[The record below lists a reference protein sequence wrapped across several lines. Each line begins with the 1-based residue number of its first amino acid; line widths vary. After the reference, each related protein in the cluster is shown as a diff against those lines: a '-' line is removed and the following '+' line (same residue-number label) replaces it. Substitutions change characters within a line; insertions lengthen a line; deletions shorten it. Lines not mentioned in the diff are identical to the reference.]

1 MITLQVLGPVAVTID
16 GAAAPPELLWR
27 KHLALLVYL
36 ARSPRRTRTRD
47 HLIGLLWSDKAES
60 AARHSLNEAL
70 RVIRRAAG
78 EGAIATQG
86 EQVTLAEGVV
96 ALDADQMAAA
106 LSAGDVELAASLA
119 TGEFLEGFTVPGA
132 SAFED
137 WLTPE
142 RQGWAAQ
149 SITAL
154 VQQSEAEARAGRV
167 GAAAA
172 AAERGLLLDPLSEPA
187 MVALLKAQALAG
199 ERAAALARFDGY
211 AALVRERLGTVPSAT
226 VASVADRIRRDR
238 SGGRQGPGAA
248 AAADR
253 RVPLTGRA
261 LELAAAGSVWEA
273 VRATRKA
280 AIIAIAGDAGT
291 GKSRLAEEVVARARL
306 DGAAVTVMRA
316 VPADRAEAGAGLL
329 ALAEGGLAEAA
340 GVSGAAPEALA
351 ALAAAAASWR
361 ERFPA
366 AAGGASLTVSRALG
380 EALRAATEEQPVAL
394 LVDDA
399 QWLDERSVLGLE
411 SLLRDLGGRPVVL
424 VVTAPV
430 AHDHDP
436 LAALLARVGRDFP
449 GATVRLAPLGAEALR
464 AMVHWAM
471 PSWPPDQVE
480 RLARRLALD
489 SAGLPLLVV
498 ELLDAVAGGLDLSSS
513 TGTWPM
519 PLHTLDQ
526 TLPGEL
532 PDTITSAIRVSF
544 RRLGPAAQ
552 KVAAAAAVLA
562 EPVTPVRLA
571 GATELAKGE
580 VEKALDAL
588 EWARWLQADGRG
600 YRYLA
605 RIVREVVARDMVTPG
620 QRERVL
626 SRGSAGGGP
635 GA

>member
-78 EGAIATQG
+78 EGTIGTQG
-86 EQVTLAEGVV
+86 EQVALAEGVV
-96 ALDADQMAAA
+96 VLDGDQLAAA
-106 LSAGDVELAASLA
+106 LAAGDVERAASLA

-137 WLTPE
+137 WLTAE

-154 VQQSEAEARAGRV
+154 VRQSEAEARAGRV

-172 AAERGLLLDPLSEPA
+172 AAERGLVLDPLSEPA
-187 MVALLKAQALAG
+187 MVALLKAHALVG

-211 AALVRERLGTVPSAT
+211 AALVQERLGTVPSAE
-226 VASVADRIRRDR
+226 VATVADRIRRDR
-238 SGGRQGPGAA
+238 TGGRKGPGAA

-253 RVPLTGRA
+253 RVPLTGRSA
-261 LELAAAGSVWEA
+261 ELAAAGSVWEA
-273 VRATRKA
+273 VRATGKA

-291 GKSRLAEEVVARARL
+291 GRSRLAEEVVARARL
-306 DGAAVTVMRA
+306 DGAAVAVMRA
-316 VPADRAEAGAGLL
+316 VPADQAEAGAGLL
-329 ALAEGGLAEAA
+329 ALAEGGLAEAG
-340 GVSGAAPEALA
+340 GVAGAAPEALG
-351 ALAAAAASWR
+351 ALAAAAAAWR

-366 AAGGASLTVSRALG
+366 AAGGAGLTVSRALG
-380 EALRAATEEQPVAL
+380 EALRAATDEQPVAL

-399 QWLDERSVLGLE
+399 QWLDEESVLGIG
-411 SLLRDLGGRPVVL
+411 SLLRDLANRPVMVVL
-424 VVTAPV
+424 TMPT
-430 AHDHDP
+430 AHDHG
-436 LAALLARVGRDFP
+436 ALEQLIARTGRDLP
-449 GATVRLAPLGAEALR
+449 GATMRLAPLGGEALR
-464 AMVHWAM
+464 EMVRWAM
-471 PSWPPDQVE
+471 PTWPPDQVE

-489 SAGLPLLVV
+489 SAGLPLLAV
-498 ELLDAVAGGLDLSSS
+498 ELLDAVAGGLDLSASA
-513 TGTWPM
+513 GAWPI
-519 PLHTLDQ
+519 PLRTLDQ

-552 KVAAAAAVLA
+552 KVAAAAAVLP
-562 EPVTPVRLA
+562 EPATAARLA
-571 GATELAKGE
+571 RAVELPKGE
-580 VEKALDAL
+580 VGEALDAL
-588 EWARWLQADGRG
+588 EWARWVQADGRG
-600 YRYLA
+600 YRFVA
-605 RIVREVVARDMVTPG
+605 RIVREVVGREMVTEG
-620 QRERVL
+620 QRLRMMKGEK
-626 SRGSAGGGP
+626 
-635 GA
+635 